1 MYNVHHT
8 ETHISKIKKK
18 IQFLNILNNYFKN
31 QIIIN
36 GFAVLCS
43 VQCQVKSLYLHEQLK
58 GRKIEEYKYQITL
71 FQNL

>member
-1 MYNVHHT
+1 MYIT
-8 ETHISKIKKK
+8 QRHIFRKFKKK

-58 GRKIEEYKYQITL
+58 GRKIEE
-71 FQNL
+71 